1 MSTWSLHQCHRL
13 YKHYRRHDHRVEK
26 YYFVPSLNRTTV
38 PVETPA
44 LSPSRK
50 VSDGDHATI
59 CRSSFHFI
67 RRQHLEPEPELIPQR
82 CSKCGGTGKCT
93 CSDCAGRGRLS
104 RAGYNKK
111 NRVDMTRV
119 VGSKWTAMQET
130 MGWRHF
136 RVIQC
141 RKGASGVAFVHMQAS
156 CDPATQL
163 WINAGNLKD
172 RDLWAAGWLQKSEME
187 DPTAAMAGGV
197 PCRACSGTGAIP
209 CPVCDATGA
218 VLLPPSG
225 LGGPVGAPA
234 GPATAAP
241 APVEGNSTSTDSG
254 AEVSLT
260 DRGGGSRGH
269 VVSGRAVMGTGNAAG
284 AGAGSGS
291 AAVLGSGAPAG
302 GSSGSGTGWEGGA
315 VIR

>member
-1 MSTWSLHQCHRL
+1 MATWSLHQCH
-13 YKHYRRHDHRVEK
+13 HICK
-26 YYFVPSLNRTTV
+26 YYHRDDHPVAKSSLVPSLNRITRL
-38 PVETPA
+38 VEAPA
-44 LSPSRK
+44 LTPSRNIL
-50 VSDGDHATI
+50 DGDRSTI
-59 CRSSFHFI
+59 CRSSFQFI

-82 CSKCGGTGKCT
+82 CSQCGGTGKCT

-104 RAGYNKK
+104 RAGYNKR

-163 WINAGNLKD
+163 WINASNLKD

-187 DPTAAMAGGV
+187 DPSAAMAGGV

-225 LGGPVGAPA
+225 LGGPGGAPA
-234 GPATAAP
+234 GSATA
-241 APVEGNSTSTDSG
+241 VEASSTSTG
-254 AEVSLT
+254 YGGEVSLL
-260 DRGGGSRGH
+260 DSSGSSPGRTAL
-269 VVSGRAVMGTGNAAG
+269 SGRTAIGTGNAAG
-284 AGAGSGS
+284 AVA
-291 AAVLGSGAPAG
+291 
-302 GSSGSGTGWEGGA
+302 GTG
-315 VIR
+315 